1 MKPMRAVLAC
11 LVLSTSAVAA
21 SAQAPPEAAELA
33 RRLQDRYDRVQT
45 FTADFT
51 QTYAGGLLGLTT
63 TESGRLTLSKPGRF
77 RMEYLQPEQKV
88 FVADGVMF
96 YGYFPEDQVG
106 SQEPLPKDDEAS
118 TALLFIA
125 GRGQLVRDFIP
136 RLAARQ
142 PEGEWHLELTP
153 RTPQPEF
160 VTLTLIVDRSSL
172 ALRGFSWT
180 DDQGG
185 TTSTR
190 FTELRENVP
199 VPDRTFAFRF
209 PPGVIVR

>member
-1 MKPMRAVLAC
+1 MKPMRAVLAG
-11 LVLSTSAVAA
+11 LVLSTSTLVAF
-21 SAQAPPEAAELA
+21 AQAPPQASELA
-33 RRLQDRYDRVQT
+33 RRLQDRYDRVET
-45 FTADFT
+45 FTAEFT

-63 TESGRLTLSKPGRF
+63 TESGRLTLKKPGRF
-77 RMEYLQPEQKV
+77 RMEYLQPERKT

-106 SQEPLPKDDEAS
+106 SQQPLPKDDEAS

-125 GRGQLVRDFIP
+125 GRGQLVRDFVP
-136 RLAARQ
+136 RLADRQ

-160 VTLTLIVDRSSL
+160 VTLTLIVDRESL

-185 TTSTR
+185 ATTTR
-190 FTELRENVP
+190 FTDLRENVP
-199 VPDRTFAFRF
+199 VADREFEFRF